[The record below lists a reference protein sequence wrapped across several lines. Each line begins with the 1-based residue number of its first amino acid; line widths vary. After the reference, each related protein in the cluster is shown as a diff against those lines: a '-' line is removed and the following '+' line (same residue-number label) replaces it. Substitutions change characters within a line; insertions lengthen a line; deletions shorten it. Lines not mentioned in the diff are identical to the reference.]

1 MLYLNISSLGRGQI
15 CKVGEIILS
24 IMYHWVGLLDHIRNV
39 KKVICLCHYWLVVC
53 YISGLVPI
61 SDLLKVGGGWS
72 YSEHER
78 LAHLCV
84 MTVLF
89 PCS

>member
-1 MLYLNISSLGRGQI
+1 MIFGLPNLQG
-15 CKVGEIILS
+15 GEIIAS
-24 IMYHWVGLLDHIRNV
+24 TMYHWVGLLVHICNV
-39 KKVICLCHYWLVVC
+39 KKMVCPCHYCLVVC
-53 YISGLVPI
+53 YICVLVPI

-72 YSEHER
+72 YSEHEM